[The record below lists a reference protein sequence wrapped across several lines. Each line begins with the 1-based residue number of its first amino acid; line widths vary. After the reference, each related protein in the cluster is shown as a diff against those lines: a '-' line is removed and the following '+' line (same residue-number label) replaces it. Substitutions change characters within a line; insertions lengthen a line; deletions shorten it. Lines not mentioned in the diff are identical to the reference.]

1 MDTDMTSISR
11 RFFACAAF
19 AALTFG
25 AAARAHEFKIGD
37 LQIGHPWTRE
47 TPGGAKVAGG
57 YLSVTNNGKEPDR
70 LIGGTFE
77 ASERLEVHEMKMD
90 GDIMKMRPLND
101 GIDIKPG
108 ETIKLAPGGVHL
120 MFLEL
125 KRPLKKDDMVKG
137 QLQFQKAGKI
147 DVEFKV
153 DAVGAAGPAA
163 GHKH

>member
-1 MDTDMTSISR
+1 MTKISR
-11 RFFACAAF
+11 RVMTGLTFAAIAF
-19 AALTFG
+19 ATMAQ
-25 AAARAHEFKIGD
+25 AHEFKVGD

-47 TPGGAKVAGG
+47 TPGGAKIAGG
-57 YLSVTNNGKEPDR
+57 YLSVTNNGKEADR
-70 LIGGTFE
+70 LIGGSFE
-77 ASERLEVHEMKMD
+77 ASERLEVHEMKME
-90 GDIMKMRPLND
+90 GDVMKMRPLAD

-120 MFLEL
+120 MFLDL

-137 QLQFQKAGKI
+137 QLQFQKAGKV

-153 DAVGAAGPAA
+153 DAIGASAPTG

>member
-1 MDTDMTSISR
+1 MTKISR
-11 RFFACAAF
+11 RMMTGLTFAAIAF
-19 AALTFG
+19 ATMAQ
-25 AAARAHEFKIGD
+25 AHEFKVGD

-47 TPGGAKVAGG
+47 TPGGAKIAGG
-57 YLSVTNNGKEPDR
+57 YLSVTNNGKEADR

-77 ASERLEVHEMKMD
+77 ASERLEIHEMKAIPNLEGVM
-90 GDIMKMRPLND
+90 MMRPLND

-120 MFLEL
+120 MFLDL

-137 QLQFQKAGKI
+137 QLQFQKAGKV

-153 DAVGAAGPAA
+153 DAIGASAPTG